1 MDRVACCRRAAREA
15 VADVGPAPLQDVLL
29 GEIDEAAMTPAVLA
43 LESAAAVDPEADLE
57 GVVAPLAAGVQLIYD
72 GLRLTRQL
80 AHDEPWEPLAEAVG
94 EGGGDATQPEAM
106 SPTESDDDATSLHPR
121 SPAEG
126 DSSQGPID
134 ADLTI
139 LAADVLVARGFYL
152 LARTDAAETAVETVR
167 AFGRDQ
173 TNRRRPDTDAAAL
186 DARLE
191 RDVCELAVRTGAAAV
206 DRAPSA
212 ELLAFGDALA
222 DRSGTAFPPA
232 DQWLDSVDPSP
243 ADRGPGDGVATDRA
257 TSATDP

>member
-29 GEIDEAAMTPAVLA
+29 GEIDDAAMTPAVLA

-94 EGGGDATQPEAM
+94 EGGGDGTPEDPT
-106 SPTESDDDATSLHPR
+106 SPTEAD
-121 SPAEG
+121 SP
-126 DSSQGPID
+126 QGPID

-152 LARTDAAETAVETVR
+152 LARTDAAETAVDVVR

-173 TNRRRPDTDAAAL
+173 TNRRRDGVDVAAL

-222 DRSGTAFPPA
+222 DRSGTTFPPA